1 MTLFHITPY
10 CIHAMLLFLC
20 YSLLAYAT
28 SYVIVKHSAVCHSM
42 VHSIRLCY
50 FILRMI
56 ACYTIVYYTSVQTC
70 NTESYVTYRIAYTQ
84 LHVMFEH
91 TIMH

>member
-1 MTLFHITPY
+1 
-10 CIHAMLLFLC
+10 MLLCLC

-28 SYVIVKHSAVCHSM
+28 IYVIVKHSAVCHSM
-42 VHSIRLCY
+42 VHPIRLCY

-91 TIMH
+91 TIVH